1 MINKLG
7 NQLFPCQYLK
17 MIIHFSGISKRYLI
31 KSVAII
37 LLALCLSV
45 TKSYA
50 LKSNDIRKICQASP
64 AECLK
69 TVNIELKSVKMKS
82 RIWYSLMQFK
92 LESLFILQYSDELL
106 SETKRLIH
114 EDDLPIAFQVT
125 LYMYY
130 AKSLLAYGDR
140 EEGKRYIYKAKEQL
154 ALMNDAYP
162 SPIKLIE
169 IANLQMYIGE
179 LPEAYESLN
188 ALKKKY
194 KNSKNPHFMMEL
206 YGHLGHVAR
215 QLEYFDESL
224 QHWYTSVPWSYK
236 YGNEQQIATV
246 LFNLGQAQHYLK
258 QYSLAETSYLS
269 AVKHAEIALD
279 LVKATHAKLHLAEVK
294 LITGGKNEAKVLLSL
309 IDEKLLDQEYLAM
322 YQKLQSQL

>member
-1 MINKLG
+1 MIKL
-7 NQLFPCQYLK
+7 
-17 MIIHFSGISKRYLI
+17 FSSNYNRNVPKGI
-31 KSVAII
+31 AII
-37 LLALCLSV
+37 LLALCFTV

-50 LKSNDIRKICQASP
+50 LKSDDIRKICQASP

-69 TVNIELKSVKMKS
+69 EVNIELKKVKNKS

-92 LESLFILQYSDELL
+92 LESLFILQHSDELL
-106 SETKRLIH
+106 RETKRWIH

-130 AKSLLAYGDR
+130 AKSLLAYGDK
-140 EEGKRYIYKAKEQL
+140 EEGKRYIYKAKQQL

-188 ALKKKY
+188 TLKEKY

-206 YGHLGHVAR
+206 FGHLGHVAR
-215 QLEYFDESL
+215 QLDLYDEAL
-224 QHWYTSVPWSYK
+224 QHWETAVPWSFK
-236 YGNEQQIATV
+236 NGNEQQIATV
-246 LFNLGQAQHYLK
+246 IFNFAQIQQYLK
-258 QYSLAETSYLS
+258 QYSNAEKNYLK
-269 AVKHAEIALD
+269 AIKHAELALD
-279 LVKATHAKLHLAEVK
+279 AVKACHARLFLAEVNIIRGEK
-294 LITGGKNEAKVLLSL
+294 AKAEKVMSL
-309 IDEKLLDQEYLAM
+309 IDEKLLTDNYSVL
-322 YQKLQSQL
+322 YKTLKNNFK